1 MAARKTLY
9 LPFSR
14 WKKAESSKGP
24 SDYGKCDDKYDVQQ
38 ESVVVVVIRCRR
50 RRRRGLIRDDDDD
63 D

>member
-9 LPFSR
+9 PLFLR

-38 ESVVVVVIRCRR
+38 ESVVVICCRR
-50 RRRRGLIRDDDDD
+50 RRRREGLIRNIDDVD
-63 D
+63 